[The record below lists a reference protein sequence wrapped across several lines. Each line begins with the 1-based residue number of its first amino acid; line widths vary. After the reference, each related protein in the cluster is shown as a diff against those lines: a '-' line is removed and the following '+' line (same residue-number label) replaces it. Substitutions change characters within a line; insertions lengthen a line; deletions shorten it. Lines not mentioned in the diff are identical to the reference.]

1 VLLEVLPDDALPRFG
16 PGRHSDGNFV
26 LSEIEL
32 TWADGTNLP
41 DTSAKFSEARADFSQ
56 ADFSV
61 EQAIDGKVETGRNGW
76 AINGAPGIQRHTAT
90 FKLEEPITSTNGVTL
105 RFSLHQNYG
114 DDFLLGRF
122 RLSVTTNED
131 PLDFGMPEPVVQAAR
146 AAAGKRTSAQ
156 ASAILNFYRSIDAEF
171 WKRKETVVKA
181 SEGLPEDPKFA
192 ELKKAL
198 AKAEEPIRL
207 DPHLVQLRDDAVASA
222 KQTENKRLVV
232 VQDLTWALINSAG
245 FLFNH

>member
-1 VLLEVLPDDALPRFG
+1 MLEVFPDDSLPRFG

-32 TWADGTNLP
+32 TWAEGTNLP

-56 ADFSV
+56 NDFSV

-76 AINGAPGIQRHTAT
+76 AISGAPGIQRHTAT
-90 FKLEEPITSTNGVTL
+90 FKLEEPIAAGTNGVTL

-131 PLDFGMPEPVVQAAR
+131 ALDFGMPEPVVEAAR
-146 AAAGKRTSAQ
+146 ASAGKRTPEQ
-156 ASAILNFYRSIDAEF
+156 ASTILSFYRSIDAEF
-171 WKRKETVVKA
+171 WKRKETVNKA
-181 SEGLPEDPKFA
+181 SEALPEDPKLA
-192 ELKKAL
+192 ELKKTL
-198 AKAEEPIRL
+198 SRAEEPIRV
-207 DPHLVQLRDDAVASA
+207 DPYLVQLRDDAVVSD
-222 KQTENKRLVV
+222 KQRENKRLVV